1 MSIAD
6 PHKRDFATN
15 ARLPR
20 IALLALA
27 IGVLSTFAAF
37 ALLSLI
43 HLFTNLFFFQRLSF
57 ADRSPA
63 LNTLG
68 PWAAAVPVAGGVVV
82 GLIARFGSEKI
93 RGHGIP
99 EAIEAILFGKSRMS
113 PKVAVLKPLASGIV
127 IGSGGPF
134 GAEGPIIMTGGA
146 IGSLIAQFVKVTAAE
161 RKTLLVAGATAGM
174 TAVFGTPV
182 AAVLLAVELLL
193 FEWRPRS
200 FLPVALACAVA
211 GFARAAF
218 FGVGPLFPLV
228 TAPPSAAALGSCA
241 AAGLLSGALAC
252 ALSVALYKTED
263 WFGKLPVHWMW
274 WPAIG
279 GLAVGIGGLIEPR
292 ALGVGYDVI
301 GDLLHGNI
309 ALQFALAILVVKA
322 VIWVIALGSGTS
334 GGVLAPLLMLG
345 AGLGTLLGPVLPGGE
360 PALWPLVCMAATLG
374 ATLGA
379 PLTAIVFALGLTH
392 DANALLPLLAAT
404 LVAHGF
410 ATVVMKRSIMTEKIA
425 RRGYH
430 IYREYGVDP
439 LERHYVD
446 EVMTR
451 DVVTIDADL
460 SVGVVRARYFGATQ
474 AHRAYPV
481 VRDGVLIGLLDRAT
495 LDRGGDA
502 HAGDANGGEMRASD
516 GRAKREPMADMRVA
530 DMRVTDMRV
539 ADARVPDLPVADLL
553 PRRAPPFSL
562 ADETCRLVATRLAV
576 HRLERLPVVT
586 DPDTMRLVGIVSRS
600 DLVKPALRHFDDE
613 HKRERFRRAHPAAFV
628 RRRFAPARKTG

>member
-1 MSIAD
+1 
-6 PHKRDFATN
+6 
-15 ARLPR
+15 
-20 IALLALA
+20 
-27 IGVLSTFAAF
+27 
-37 ALLSLI
+37 
-43 HLFTNLFFFQRLSF
+43 
-57 ADRSPA
+57 
-63 LNTLG
+63 
-68 PWAAAVPVAGGVVV
+68 
-82 GLIARFGSEKI
+82 
-93 RGHGIP
+93 
-99 EAIEAILFGKSRMS
+99 
-113 PKVAVLKPLASGIV
+113 
-127 IGSGGPF
+127 
-134 GAEGPIIMTGGA
+134 MTGGA

-218 FGVGPLFPLV
+218 FGVGPLFPV
-228 TAPPSAAALGSCA
+228 ETAAPTAAALGSCA
-241 AAGLLSGALAC
+241 LAGLLSGALAC
-252 ALSVALYKTED
+252 GLSVSLYKIED
-263 WFGKLPVHWMW
+263 RFGKLPVHWMW

-301 GDLLHGNI
+301 GDLLHGHI
-309 ALQFALAILVVKA
+309 ALQIALAILVVKA

-379 PLTAIVFALGLTH
+379 PLTAIVFAFGLTH
-392 DANALLPLLAAT
+392 DANALLPLLTAT

-410 ATVVMKRSIMTEKIA
+410 ATVAMKRSIMTEKIA

-451 DVVTIDADL
+451 SAVTIDADL
-460 SVGVVRARYFGATQ
+460 SVEVVRARYFGATQ

-481 VRDGVLIGLLDRAT
+481 VRDGVLIGMLDRAT
-495 LDRGGDA
+495 LDGSPAAHDGDGQA
-502 HAGDANGGEMRASD
+502 DDARAAKMRAAD
-516 GRAKREPMADMRVA
+516 VQMTDMRVA
-530 DMRVTDMRV
+530 DMRV
-539 ADARVPDLPVADLL
+539 ADVL
-553 PRRAPPFSL
+553 PRRAPLFSL

-576 HRLERLPVVT
+576 HQLERLPVVA
-586 DPDTMRLVGIVSRS
+586 DPDTMRVVGIVSRS

-628 RRRFAPARKTG
+628 KRRFAPARKTG

>member
-1 MSIAD
+1 MSIAA
-6 PHKRDFATN
+6 PHKRDFASN

-43 HLFTNLFFFQRLSF
+43 HLFTNLFFFQRFSF
-57 ADRSPA
+57 AEHSPA

-68 PWAAAVPVAGGVVV
+68 PWAAAVPVAGGIVV

-218 FGVGPLFPLV
+218 FGVGPLFPV
-228 TAPPSAAALGSCA
+228 ETAAPTAAALGSCA
-241 AAGLLSGALAC
+241 LAGLLSGALAC
-252 ALSVALYKTED
+252 GLSVSLYKIED
-263 WFGKLPVHWMW
+263 RFGKLPVHWMW

-301 GDLLHGNI
+301 GDLLHGHI
-309 ALQFALAILVVKA
+309 ALQIALAILVVKA

-374 ATLGA
+374 A
-379 PLTAIVFALGLTH
+379 PLTAIVFAFGLTH
-392 DANALLPLLAAT
+392 DANALLPLLTAT

-410 ATVVMKRSIMTEKIA
+410 ATVAMKRSIMTEKIA

-430 IYREYGVDP
+430 VYREYGVDP

-451 DVVTIDADL
+451 SAVTIDADL
-460 SVGVVRARYFGATQ
+460 SVEVVRARYFGATQ

-481 VRDGVLIGLLDRAT
+481 VRDGVLIGMLDRAT
-495 LDRGGDA
+495 LDGSPAAHDGDGQA
-502 HAGDANGGEMRASD
+502 DDARAAKDGQADDARAAKMRA
-516 GRAKREPMADMRVA
+516 ADVQMI
-530 DMRVTDMRV
+530 DMRVTDVRV
-539 ADARVPDLPVADLL
+539 ADVL
-553 PRRAPPFSL
+553 PRRAPLFSL

-576 HRLERLPVVT
+576 HQLERLPVVA
-586 DPDTMRLVGIVSRS
+586 DPDTMRVVGIVSRS

-628 RRRFAPARKTG
+628 KRRFAPARKTG

>member
-1 MSIAD
+1 MHSD
-6 PHKRDFATN
+6 DSHKRDFSAN
-15 ARLPR
+15 ARLPG
-20 IALLALA
+20 IGALA
-27 IGVLSTFAAF
+27 AVIGVLATLAAF
-37 ALLSLI
+37 VLLNLI
-43 HLFTNLFFFQRLSF
+43 HWFTNLFFYGRFSF
-57 ADRSPA
+57 ADHSPA

-68 PWAAAVPVAGGVVV
+68 AWVIVVPVVG
-82 GLIARFGSEKI
+82 GLIVGMMARFGSEKI

-113 PKVAVLKPLASGIV
+113 PKVAVLKPLSSGIV

-146 IGSLIAQFVKVTAAE
+146 LGSLLAQCVRLTAAE
-161 RKTLLVAGATAGM
+161 RKTLLVAGAAAGM

-211 GFARAAF
+211 GFARALV
-218 FGVGPLFPLV
+218 FGTEPLFAMQ
-228 TAPPSAAALGSCA
+228 TPPPHALALGSCVI
-241 AAGLLSGALAC
+241 AGLLSGMLASG
-252 ALSVALYKTED
+252 LSASLYKVED
-263 WFGKLPVHWMW
+263 LFKRLPLHWSW

-279 GLAVGIGGLIEPR
+279 GLAVGIGGFIEPR

-301 GDLLHGNI
+301 GDLLHQNI
-309 ALQFALAILVVKA
+309 LLQAAVAILAVKA

-345 AGLGTLLGPVLPGGE
+345 AGLGSVLSHVLPGSD

-379 PLTAIVFALGLTH
+379 PLTAIVFAFGLTH

-451 DVVTIDADL
+451 HVDTIDAGV
-460 SVGVVRARYFGATQ
+460 SVREALTRYFGATQ
-474 AHRAYPV
+474 QRRAWPV
-481 VRDGVLIGLLDRAT
+481 VSDERVLGVADRAMLET
-495 LDRGGDA
+495 VREEDALDQPIGA
-502 HAGDANGGEMRASD
+502 LFA
-516 GRAKREPMADMRVA
+516 GRAADVA
-530 DMRVTDMRV
+530 
-539 ADARVPDLPVADLL
+539 LPE
-553 PRRAPPFSL
+553 
-562 ADETCRLVATRLAV
+562 ETCRQIAARLAV
-576 HRLERLPVVT
+576 HGLERLPVVST
-586 DPDTMRLVGIVSRS
+586 RETMQLVGIVSRS
-600 DLVKPALRHFDDE
+600 DLVKLSLAHFE
-613 HKRERFRRAHPAAFV
+613 EETKRERFRRIGMGNGKRRYPPV
-628 RRRFAPARKTG
+628 RRVG

>member
-1 MSIAD
+1 MSIAA
-6 PHKRDFATN
+6 PHKRDFASN

-43 HLFTNLFFFQRLSF
+43 HLFTNLFFFQRFSF
-57 ADRSPA
+57 AEHSPA
-63 LNTLG
+63 VNTLG
-68 PWAAAVPVAGGVVV
+68 PWAAAVPVAGGIVV

-218 FGVGPLFPLV
+218 FGVGPLFPV
-228 TAPPSAAALGSCA
+228 ETAAPTAAALGSCA
-241 AAGLLSGALAC
+241 LAGLLSGALAC
-252 ALSVALYKTED
+252 GLSVSLYKIED
-263 WFGKLPVHWMW
+263 RFGKLPVHWMW

-301 GDLLHGNI
+301 GDLLHGHI
-309 ALQFALAILVVKA
+309 ALQIALAILVVKA

-379 PLTAIVFALGLTH
+379 PLTAIVFAFGLTH
-392 DANALLPLLAAT
+392 DANALLPLLTAT

-410 ATVVMKRSIMTEKIA
+410 ATVAMKRSIMTEKIA

-451 DVVTIDADL
+451 SAVTIDADL
-460 SVGVVRARYFGATQ
+460 SVEVVRARYFGATQ

-481 VRDGVLIGLLDRAT
+481 VRDGVLIGMLDRAM
-495 LDRGGDA
+495 LDGSPAAHDGDGQA
-502 HAGDANGGEMRASD
+502 DDARAAKMRAAD
-516 GRAKREPMADMRVA
+516 VQMIDMRVA
-530 DMRVTDMRV
+530 DVRV
-539 ADARVPDLPVADLL
+539 ADVL
-553 PRRAPPFSL
+553 PRRAPLFSL

-576 HRLERLPVVT
+576 HQLERLPVVA
-586 DPDTMRLVGIVSRS
+586 DPGTMRVVGIVSRS

-628 RRRFAPARKTG
+628 KRRFAPARKTG